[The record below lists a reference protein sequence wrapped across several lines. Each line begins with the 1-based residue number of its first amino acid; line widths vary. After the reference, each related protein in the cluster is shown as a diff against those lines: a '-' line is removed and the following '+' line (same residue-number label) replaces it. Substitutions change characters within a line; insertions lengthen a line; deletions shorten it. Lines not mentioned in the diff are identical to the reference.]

1 MRRCSSATADAT
13 QSKPRDRLPRT
24 NAKQI
29 LDGELLWRYVCLEAS
44 QQKELARQIGTTADQ
59 ILDNLLMVDLST
71 LFF

>member
-1 MRRCSSATADAT
+1 
-13 QSKPRDRLPRT
+13 
-24 NAKQI
+24 